1 MSASNVLL
9 HEQNLSYPSV
19 ESLPKPT
26 GNWQIAK
33 LVQYPQKTPQTTDSN
48 GNRVAGEIIPGQF
61 KCAEY
66 STFFQNTIT
75 LFGKVIQ
82 ARTWRFGNN
91 NTDETDYVQVP
102 LDTFTEQELLD
113 IIKAGNLYIYVK
125 VEKIPGARA
134 TIVDRAT
141 IEEYRAMS
149 QQVTPPVVNMNGEQ
163 QQTATPTPISN

>member
-1 MSASNVLL
+1 MSATNVLL

-26 GNWQIAK
+26 GNWHIAK

-75 LFGKVIQ
+75 IFGKVVQ

-102 LDTFTEQELLD
+102 LDSFTEQELLD
-113 IIKAGNLYIYVK
+113 IIKTGNLYLYVK
-125 VEKIPGARA
+125 VEKVPGARP
-134 TIVDRAT
+134 TIVDQAT
-141 IEEYRAMS
+141 IEEYRAM
-149 QQVTPPVVNMNGEQ
+149 TETPPPVVNVNGEQ
-163 QQTATPTPISN
+163 QQTATPTPINN